1 MEGDAYEISP
11 RSGRLRRRI
20 KYKKK
25 KPKKS
30 LTKRLLQIIK
40 HPVFIFSI
48 VAIVGLLLYLSLEDA
63 AKNDSRRKPTKK
75 GENINTKIKEEGTIE
90 EESKK

>member
-20 KYKKK
+20 KFKKQ

-30 LTKRLLQIIK
+30 LSKRLLKIIN
-40 HPVFIFSI
+40 HPIFIFSI
-48 VAIVGLLLYLSLEDA
+48 VALVGLVLYLSLEEA
-63 AKNDSRRKPTKK
+63 AKHDSRRKPTKK
-75 GENINTKIKEEGTIE
+75 GENINTKLKEEGTLE